1 MNVELD
7 RTRCCTVLDLGLV
20 DYIHAHHLQTR
31 ISGRLAA
38 GAGNDVLLLLEHT
51 PTITVGKSG
60 SADNILASRGHLS
73 KMGIQIVFVDRGGD
87 VTFHGPGQ
95 LVAYP
100 ILDLRSRR
108 RDLHRF
114 VSDLEETA
122 IRTAGDFGVLAT
134 RDTGH
139 RGVWV
144 GDDQIGAVGLRVKR
158 WVSTHGVSL
167 NVDMDLAP
175 FSLINPC
182 GFPQGRVTSI
192 SALSSQHVSVNAA
205 KERFL
210 AHFGEVLDVP
220 LEREVHTC
228 LWSDAND
235 REIAGLVCAA
245 GG

>member
-60 SADNILASRGHLS
+60 S
-73 KMGIQIVFVDRGGD
+73 GGD